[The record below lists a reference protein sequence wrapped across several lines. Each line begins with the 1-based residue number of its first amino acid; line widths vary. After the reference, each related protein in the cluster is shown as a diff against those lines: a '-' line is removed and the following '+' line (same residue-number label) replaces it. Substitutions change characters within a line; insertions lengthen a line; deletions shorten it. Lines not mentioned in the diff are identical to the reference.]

1 MAILHHVP
9 HTKSVKAGSNKF
21 DPVHNSI
28 FEVTFAFPSL
38 IASDEENTAL
48 LTEQVTNVSGLD
60 GLNKTPAAGS
70 QKFFGADVSYL
81 NPVHDNTYVDITIEF
96 NMNLKNIV
104 DNYVLST
111 FLKWRNLNYNL
122 GNGLRVL
129 KADYSDATITI
140 NIANR
145 DGSVWRTV
153 TLYDVMLTSITNFD
167 SLDITTNEP
176 VKLSCVF
183 RSDYWDDTLGD
194 TIAVGTTEYGPV
206 KWTGSGYEAQKTTTV
221 AKLENGDTEI
231 TRTSTITA
239 TNDTNTASK

>member
-1 MAILHHVP
+1 MAILQHVP
-9 HTKSVKAGSNKF
+9 HTTAVQAGNNKY

-28 FEVTFAFPSL
+28 FEVTFEFPTLLTSGQT
-38 IASDEENTAL
+38 NTGI

-81 NPVHDNTYVDITIEF
+81 NPVHDNTYADITIEF
-96 NMNLKNIV
+96 NMNLRDVV

-111 FLKWRNLNYNL
+111 LLEWRNLNYNL
-122 GNGLRVL
+122 GNGQRFL
-129 KADYSDATITI
+129 KKDYSDATIVI

-153 TLYDVMLTSITNFD
+153 KLYAVMLTGITGAD

-176 VKLSCVF
+176 VKLSCTF
-183 RSDYWDDTLGD
+183 RSDYWDDKLGD
-194 TIAVGTTEYGPV
+194 PKDDTTHGPID
-206 KWTGSGYEAQKTTTV
+206 WTGSAYNTV
-221 AKLENGDTEI
+221 ADDFKA
-231 TRTSTITA
+231 TA
-239 TNDTNTASK
+239 NTASVER

>member
-1 MAILHHVP
+1 MAILQHAP
-9 HTKSVKAGSNKF
+9 HTMSVKAGANKY

-28 FEVTFAFPSL
+28 FEVTFAFPKFIGST
-38 IASDEENTAL
+38 EENTAL

-81 NPVHDNTYVDITIEF
+81 NPVHDNTYVDVTIEF
-96 NMNLKNIV
+96 NMNLRDVV

-122 GNGLRVL
+122 GNGQRFL
-129 KADYSDATITI
+129 KNDYSDATITI

-153 TLYDVMLTSITNFD
+153 ILYDVMLTGITGAD
-167 SLDITTNEP
+167 SLDITANEP
-176 VKLSCVF
+176 VKLSCTF
-183 RSDYWDDTLGD
+183 RSDYWDDSLGD
-194 TIAVGTTEYGPV
+194 SI
-206 KWTGSGYEAQKTTTV
+206 K
-221 AKLENGDTEI
+221 
-231 TRTSTITA
+231 
-239 TNDTNTASK
+239 DTNVGPIYYDGETPAKTNSLSGKTDGTFTASHNTDSVNREVK